1 MLLLAILIC
10 NLKRFDKRIKKYK
23 INFSFFTDLDEIF
36 LVQIIC
42 DEFVDENHDPS
53 EVSDVADGLGQE
65 YEDPL
70 VVVVHL
76 LQVKVP
82 GLVVVAARSVALMAF
97 PQLRLLGLNGPCL
110 HVPTVAKTVKHFPLV
125 LLPKMFA
132 KL

>member
-82 GLVVVAARSVALMAF
+82 GLVVVAARSVALIAF
-97 PQLRLLGLNGPCL
+97 PQLRLLGLSGPCL
-110 HVPTVAKTVKHFPLV
+110 HIPAVASTVRHFPLV